1 MSGQDGREPV
11 PLSVAAATMG
21 ISSEAL
27 RKRLKRGTIDGFRDN
42 RNRWMVYTGDAVSG
56 ASPDAVP
63 QTVRTVD
70 LDAEPLVVQLK
81 SQIEDLRREVSAGQE
96 REARLL
102 AIIEQMTVEERAD
115 PGVIEKVR
123 RWLFGNDLE
132 RS

>member
-1 MSGQDGREPV
+1 
-11 PLSVAAATMG
+11 
-21 ISSEAL
+21 
-27 RKRLKRGTIDGFRDN
+27 
-42 RNRWMVYTGDAVSG
+42 MVYTGDAVSG